1 MLSSSLCDYSD
12 AYKLVSTTITVSNV
26 AADGAAANNSKN
38 MIIKNCTVFP
48 NCISEIK

>member
-1 MLSSSLCDYSD
+1 MLSSSLCDYSA
-12 AYKLVSTTITVSNV
+12 AYKLVSATIAVSNV

-38 MIIKNCTVFP
+38 IIIKNCTVFP